1 MFARKSK
8 EKRCV
13 IIQKSEQVLK
23 ERKEE
28 RNKK

>member
-8 EKRCV
+8 EKGSA
-13 IIQKSEQVLK
+13 IIQKTEQGLK
-23 ERKEE
+23 ERKE